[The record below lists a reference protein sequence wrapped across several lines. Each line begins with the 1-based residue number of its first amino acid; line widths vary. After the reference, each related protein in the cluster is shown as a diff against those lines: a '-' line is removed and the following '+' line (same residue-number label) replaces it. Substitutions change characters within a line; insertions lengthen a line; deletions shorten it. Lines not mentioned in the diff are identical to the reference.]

1 MGDALQVTV
10 IATGF
15 GAPQQ
20 GSRLPAQEARPAPR
34 EVIPTREK
42 RIWLPGGP
50 GTEYGINQTD
60 DYEIPAILRRQMD

>member
-1 MGDALQVTV
+1 V

-15 GAPQQ
+15 GAGQPA
-20 GSRLPAQEARPAPR
+20 SHLPVQEARPAPQESTPAR
-34 EVIPTREK
+34 QNRV
-42 RIWLPGGP
+42 WLPGGP